1 MKDVI
6 EKTDFQSM
14 PRKTDSSLEER
25 FNFSLPFFLHGR
37 NTLKV
42 KEFCSIYHQR
52 GKKKKKTKYAYQHLP
67 QCCYLCMP
75 ETPEMINR
83 RA

>member
-52 GKKKKKTKYAYQHLP
+52 GKKKKKDKICLPAPPTVLLPVYA
-67 QCCYLCMP
+67 
-75 ETPEMINR
+75 
-83 RA
+83 

>member
-6 EKTDFQSM
+6 EKTDHLNM

-37 NTLKV
+37 NTKSKNFV
-42 KEFCSIYHQR
+42 AFI
-52 GKKKKKTKYAYQHLP
+52 TKGGGGGGDKRRLP
-67 QCCYLCMP
+67 APPTVLLTGCAWKL
-75 ETPEMINR
+75 R
-83 RA
+83 DD